1 MRNVEL
7 TKQRILEAATEE
19 FSEHGYSGARV
30 DRIAAS
36 AAANKA
42 LIYSYF
48 GNKEKLFEAVLQE
61 IMTQVVRDVRMD
73 AFDLPGYLE
82 RRLEWQFH
90 NPTLA
95 RIATWAELDPE
106 SLPTLLTGH
115 EARARK
121 LSAISEAQRV
131 GAINSEFT
139 PEQVLALIDS
149 LARPG
154 LVLRGEKT
162 VPRDEFEHY
171 KLTAVAALRK
181 LIATPSA
188 SVALA
193 SAV

>member
-7 TKQRILEAATEE
+7 TKQRILEAATGE
-19 FSEHGYSGARV
+19 FSAHGYSGARV
-30 DRIAAS
+30 DRIAAN

-73 AFDLPGYLE
+73 AFDLPGYLG

-106 SLPTLLTGH
+106 SLPQTLTGSDM
-115 EARARK
+115 RARK
-121 LSAISEAQRV
+121 LSAISEAQQA
-131 GAINSEFT
+131 GAINDEFT
-139 PEQVLALIDS
+139 SDQVLALIDS

-162 VPRDEFEHY
+162 VPLDEFEQY
-171 KLTAVAALRK
+171 KRTAVAALRK
-181 LIATPSA
+181 LIAPTQA
-188 SVALA
+188 Q
-193 SAV
+193 

>member
-19 FSEHGYSGARV
+19 FSAHGYSGARV

-48 GNKEKLFEAVLQE
+48 GNKEKLFEAVFQE

-73 AFDLPGYLE
+73 AFDLAGYLE
-82 RRLEWQFH
+82 RRLEWQFR

-95 RIATWAELDPE
+95 RIATWAELDSE
-106 SLPTLLTGH
+106 SLPHMFTGSDV
-115 EARARK
+115 RARK
-121 LSAISEAQRV
+121 VSAIVEAQQA
-131 GAINSEFT
+131 GAINDEFT
-139 PEQVLALIDS
+139 PEQVLLLIDS

-162 VPRDEFEHY
+162 VPLEEFERY

-181 LIATPSA
+181 LIAVPEA
-188 SVALA
+188 PVALEDTL
-193 SAV
+193 